1 MRINS
6 KLHSE
11 SRRYQKKRAQN
22 SINTTKQKQ
31 LNLANGARPA
41 KFRREKVCAHY
52 RYAIQL
58 SWVEPERE
66 KVFFNSYL
74 CSFFGVV

>member
-1 MRINS
+1 M
-6 KLHSE
+6 
-11 SRRYQKKRAQN
+11 KKKKAQN

-41 KFRREKVCAHY
+41 KFRPEKVCAHY

-58 SWVEPERE
+58 SWVKPERE
-66 KVFFNSYL
+66 KVFLNSHL